1 MTQQQRPTATSRTV
15 SDNQA
20 ANQIDSSSVPQSA
33 SPERK
38 NTGAKPPTFPPE
50 YVKMLRDL
58 DVPQTIPPGMTF
70 KQLRQKMIDEDPTY
84 WQRHKKRGRPAGKQ

>member
-50 YVKMLRDL
+50 YVKLLKDL
-58 DVPQTIPPGMTF
+58 DVRPPTGGLTF